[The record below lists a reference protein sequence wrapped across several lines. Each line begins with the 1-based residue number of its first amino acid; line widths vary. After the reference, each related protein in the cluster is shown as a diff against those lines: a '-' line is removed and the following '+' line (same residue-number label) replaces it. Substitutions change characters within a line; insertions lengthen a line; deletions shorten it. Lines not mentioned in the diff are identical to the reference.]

1 MLVNF
6 MVGLGAMLV
15 CLVVQ
20 ALLVAIAVQFY
31 ARYQGRARS
40 ASFFSTLLLISG
52 VMVVMVM
59 GNFLQIFIW
68 ALLFLGLGEF
78 DDIVVA
84 VYHSAVNF
92 ATLGYGDIVMSPAH
106 RILGPMQAINGV
118 LMIGATTAVM
128 MSASQDALRRTR
140 NARQQAG
147 E

>member
-6 MVGLGAMLV
+6 LLGLGTMLL

-31 ARYQGRARS
+31 ARYQWRGHS

-52 VMVVMVM
+52 VMMAVVM
-59 GNFLQIFIW
+59 GNFLQILIW

-78 DDIVVA
+78 DDLVVA

-118 LMIGATTAVM
+118 LMIGVSTAVM
-128 MSASQDALRRTR
+128 MSALQDALRRTR
-140 NARQQAG
+140 NARQKAG
-147 E
+147 K

>member
-59 GNFLQIFIW
+59 GNFLQILIW

-118 LMIGATTAVM
+118 LMIGVTTAVM

>member
-118 LMIGATTAVM
+118 LMIGVTTAVM